1 MSETGLIQKV
11 DLTQT
16 LPLAL
21 TYDEASVALAKALA
35 VGLQE
40 AAQLAKEAGI
50 YYRIDELPETMLD
63 ILATDLH
70 VDWYDAN
77 ATLEEKRS
85 VIASSVFVHR
95 KMGTP
100 SAVQRLL
107 DDNFGGGAISEWFD
121 YEGEPYH
128 FRVSTESM
136 ELVYANLDQFITMLE
151 KTKKA
156 SAVLDG
162 IDILQTIGI
171 TAGVGMAKKTE
182 LNCTYTS
189 ETVEDV
195 ETSYTWIADEEGNT
209 LTDETGMVILY
220 EEA

>member
-1 MSETGLIQKV
+1 MSEIGKIQSV

-21 TYDEASVALAKALA
+21 AYDEESVAFAKALA

-40 AAQLAKEAGI
+40 AATLAKEAGI
-50 YYRIDELPETMLD
+50 YYRIDELPEKMLD

-77 ATLEEKRS
+77 ATLEKKRS

-107 DDNFGGGAISEWFD
+107 DDNFGGGTISEWFN
-121 YEGEPYH
+121 YGGEHHH
-128 FRVSTESM
+128 FRVSTESI
-136 ELVYANLDQFITMLE
+136 ELVYENFDQFITMLE

-156 SAVLDG
+156 SAILDG
-162 IDILQTIGI
+162 IEIEQKREVTIG
-171 TAGVGMAKKTE
+171 TGLAKKTE
-182 LNCTYTS
+182 LSCTYIS
-189 ETVEDV
+189 EIEDV
-195 ETSYTWIADEEGNT
+195 ETTYTWLADEEGNT
-209 LTDETGMVILY
+209 LIDEAGTVILC